1 MNQPSTSTELS
12 IQEKANLLYRGE
24 ALAPMVRASTTPLR
38 TLALRYGADFV
49 YTEEFVDRSL
59 IESTR
64 IVNEEMGTVDYNRD
78 ISRYSKKKLKQLLS
92 GDVPAL
98 LLRIDP
104 KVERGKLI
112 CQIGSGEPE
121 LASEAAL
128 KVYQDVDAIDINMG
142 CPKKFSVFGGMGSAL
157 LSDKKRACDVVRA
170 VCEVM
175 HPKGLPVSAKIRLLS
190 DVESTID
197 FLSGLIEAGANAVAV
212 HGRQRHDDA
221 IYPADWESLRKVVVA
236 FKQKFSHIPI
246 LVNGDFYTREEF
258 DEFRRST
265 GAEGVLLA
273 RPALYNTSIFRK
285 PAESDSQSMK
295 EFGYN
300 SKLLLDKI
308 KVAQDYLHEAVR
320 YGIHYKN
327 TKYVLCEFMSNRR
340 TPIPRTPYL
349 PQKFSGGQSVAS
361 TCACHSMDALCKVWD
376 IDDSVVALS
385 RLSKQQSDPH
395 KYLDSYFLNQ
405 DTRKRD
411 DADDDKVDQESPLAK
426 RGKTEAD
433 RDIIVTKI

>member
-1 MNQPSTSTELS
+1 MNQHSPELS
-12 IQEKANLLYRGE
+12 VQEKANLLYRGE
-24 ALAPMVRASTTPLR
+24 ALAPMVRASSTSLR
-38 TLALRYGADFV
+38 ILALKYGADFV

-64 IVNEEMGTVDYNRD
+64 VVNEEMGTIDYYRD
-78 ISRYSKKKLKQLLS
+78 TSKYSQKKLKQIMS
-92 GDVPAL
+92 GDVPPL

-104 KVERGKLI
+104 KLERGKLI
-112 CQIGSGEPE
+112 CQIGSGEPD
-121 LASEAAL
+121 LASAAAL

-142 CPKKFSVFGGMGSAL
+142 CPKKFSVSGGMGSAL
-157 LSDKKRACDVVRA
+157 LSDKKRACAVVRA
-170 VCEVM
+170 VCDVM
-175 HPKGLPVSAKIRLLS
+175 HPKGIPVSAKIRLLS

-221 IYPADWESLRKVVVA
+221 IRPADWESLRKVVTA
-236 FKQKFSHIPI
+236 FKQKNSHIPI
-246 LVNGDFYTREEF
+246 LVNGDFYTRDEF

-285 PAESDSQSMK
+285 PAECDLESTE
-295 EFGYN
+295 EFGYK
-300 SKLLLDKI
+300 SKLLLDKT
-308 KVAQDYLHEAVR
+308 KVVQDYLQEALR
-320 YGIHYKN
+320 YNIHYKN
-327 TKYVLCEFMSNRR
+327 VKYVICEFLSNRR

-349 PQKFSGGQSVAS
+349 PQVFPGGQTVAKI
-361 TCACHSMDALCKVWD
+361 CACHSMEAICKVWCL
-376 IDDSVVALS
+376 DDSVVALS

-405 DTRKRD
+405 EAPKRD
-411 DADDDKVDQESPLAK
+411 GGDAIINQDDPPAK
-426 RGKTEAD
+426 RCKTD
-433 RDIIVTKI
+433 VDPDITV